1 MDILKRGIRLLLVL
15 MVMLSA
21 CGGISVTAFA
31 DGSNQAAAVV
41 AGSIEAEAPDFLTD
55 AENVDAGDIDVQPL
69 DASANVGNKAV
80 SFPASDVS
88 ALAYTVDFE
97 YTNPE
102 TGKPYTYH
110 LEGAG
115 SIPLKELAVILGI
128 TAPEKAD
135 EFISN
140 VADVQF
146 SNEDLL
152 KIQQSAHDGWVLNSL
167 APFSSEEALTIPM
180 KSGSVI
186 GVRVTDVQESDD
198 LSNFLTNAVIVG
210 ATQNEDGKYV
220 VEQGVDYSII
230 LSFAESSS
238 YQFDNDG
245 NLTYQ
250 MPDGIKIIERQTGPM
265 KINIVYK
272 GKTYQ
277 VDASYDLGTDGKLKI
292 KFDQD
297 DPDYPRLEE
306 STNVS
311 FRFTYQA
318 QFDGSED
325 KIKFSDDVER
335 DIVFNEPEPGQ
346 AYAEKKAIYDETTGT
361 FHYTI
366 TVRATGDV
374 TNVNV
379 KDTVLG
385 DALIVD
391 PSIMITGNST
401 QPTGGPTGNGFD
413 YTFPSMAEGEEI
425 TITYDARVNFG
436 KDNDGDGKITADQT
450 KNTITVKPENGE
462 PHSSEYSR
470 EIQFKTTVKS
480 DGTEAGTTADGDKII
495 EWSIDYNQL
504 ALAAAAG
511 DTIRDTISAGSADYM
526 KYYGDGI
533 TVEVRDKNGN
543 LVRTDSIDYDQLTE
557 YNDSSWKYT
566 IPSTDTK
573 PYSYHITYQT
583 VVDMQ
588 KVNDGGVP
596 VTLNNDGNGDGGS
609 ATVGPTAKIGVTKDV
624 ASFTTK
630 EIDWVSTL
638 YIPENG
644 LSQAVVTDTLPH
656 AWFNNEDHVDLFKD
670 GTLKIEGLLDGESYS
685 YSYAL
690 DTATN
695 EMKLTITFYKDSEHT
710 QTGLQESP
718 DGHTITVR
726 LTTEVNQEWLQYGYE
741 SGTPQWIQD
750 HENKIALNGKSDTA
764 KVTFGKPGIEKKGES
779 LGGGSFKY
787 TVILSGV
794 SETPVSVLDTFD
806 TSLLEIERLIL
817 IK

>member
-1 MDILKRGIRLLLVL
+1 MDILKRGIRVLLVL
-15 MVMLSA
+15 TMILSV

-31 DGSNQAAAVV
+31 DGPNEAA
-41 AGSIEAEAPDFLTD
+41 
-55 AENVDAGDIDVQPL
+55 DIDVQPL
-69 DASANVGNKAV
+69 GASVNVGNKAV

-88 ALAYTVDFE
+88 GLAYTVDFE

-391 PSIMITGNST
+391 PSIMLAIPRSPRGDRPATG
-401 QPTGGPTGNGFD
+401 
-413 YTFPSMAEGEEI
+413 
-425 TITYDARVNFG
+425 
-436 KDNDGDGKITADQT
+436 
-450 KNTITVKPENGE
+450 
-462 PHSSEYSR
+462 
-470 EIQFKTTVKS
+470 
-480 DGTEAGTTADGDKII
+480 
-495 EWSIDYNQL
+495 L
-504 ALAAAAG
+504 
-511 DTIRDTISAGSADYM
+511 
-526 KYYGDGI
+526 
-533 TVEVRDKNGN
+533 
-543 LVRTDSIDYDQLTE
+543 
-557 YNDSSWKYT
+557 T
-566 IPSTDTK
+566 IPSH
-573 PYSYHITYQT
+573 P
-583 VVDMQ
+583 
-588 KVNDGGVP
+588 
-596 VTLNNDGNGDGGS
+596 
-609 ATVGPTAKIGVTKDV
+609 
-624 ASFTTK
+624 
-630 EIDWVSTL
+630 
-638 YIPENG
+638 
-644 LSQAVVTDTLPH
+644 
-656 AWFNNEDHVDLFKD
+656 
-670 GTLKIEGLLDGESYS
+670 
-685 YSYAL
+685 
-690 DTATN
+690 
-695 EMKLTITFYKDSEHT
+695 
-710 QTGLQESP
+710 
-718 DGHTITVR
+718 
-726 LTTEVNQEWLQYGYE
+726 WLR
-741 SGTPQWIQD
+741 
-750 HENKIALNGKSDTA
+750 
-764 KVTFGKPGIEKKGES
+764 VKK
-779 LGGGSFKY
+779 
-787 TVILSGV
+787 
-794 SETPVSVLDTFD
+794 
-806 TSLLEIERLIL
+806 
-817 IK
+817 